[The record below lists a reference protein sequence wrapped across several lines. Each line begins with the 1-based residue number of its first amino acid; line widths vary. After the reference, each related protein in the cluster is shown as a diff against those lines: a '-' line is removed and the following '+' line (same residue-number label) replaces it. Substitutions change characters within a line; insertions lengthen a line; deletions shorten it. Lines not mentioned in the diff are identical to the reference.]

1 MSEGGDG
8 AGWEHILDVCGWEG
22 TQPVRSARAGQGRA
36 LYVLQVHRSLK
47 PQSGCQKRRKLWC
60 ASKNGGEKLN
70 ITYAMPVPLPGRGS
84 WCHPES
90 RPARPSHL
98 SFPCFKCLQVQ
109 VMRKIPFSILHSRKR
124 SKSTYLVHSF
134 FHSMLPRRFRKG
146 RLDAKNEPALSKG
159 RPERRAAND

>member
-1 MSEGGDG
+1 M
-8 AGWEHILDVCGWEG
+8 A
-22 TQPVRSARAGQGRA
+22 PVGRGPSQSALRGQGRA
-36 LYVLQVHRSLK
+36 GHCMCCMVHRSLK

-60 ASKNGGEKLN
+60 ASKNGGEKSN

-98 SFPCFKCLQVQ
+98 SFPCFKCLQV
-109 VMRKIPFSILHSRKR
+109 MRKIPFSILHSRKS
-124 SKSTYLVHSF
+124 SKSTYLVHSL

-146 RLDAKNEPALSKG
+146 RLDAKNEPAMSKG